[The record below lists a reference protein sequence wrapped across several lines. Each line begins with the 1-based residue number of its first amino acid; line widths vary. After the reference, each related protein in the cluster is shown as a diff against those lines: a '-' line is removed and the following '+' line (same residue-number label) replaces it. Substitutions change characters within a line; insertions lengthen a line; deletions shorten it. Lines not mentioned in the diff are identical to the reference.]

1 MTMPVL
7 LTLANCPPSQIAAR
21 LAVEEVVVDWAE
33 RLYFDVRRRR
43 EASAWISSQV
53 IALLVSRGEIE
64 RAVECR
70 AAYWGGAAAAELILD
85 GNPKLATLGS
95 ERLGALENRL
105 IVKAQTAL
113 EYPLS
118 AANATQFLKLF
129 LDHQL
134 AVQRLDLARE
144 KFRRDCRLDEE
155 NERRARQRQAA
166 AAQRD
171 GAEVGAPTAESE
183 RRDRWKA
190 RRQIAAQRAA
200 ASPLAQ
206 LRWPAANADV
216 GSPTGAETPTGSER
230 RTLSSP
236 GRSDAIVAGRRTRAY
251 LQRLPS
257 AAAGHG
263 PLFFENSDKIVPRRR
278 RNPARRMAWHR

>member
-21 LAVEEVVVDWAE
+21 LGVEEVVVDWAE

-190 RRQIAAQRAA
+190 RRQIAAQR
-200 ASPLAQ
+200 LAQ

-263 PLFFENSDKIVPRRR
+263 PLFFENSDKIVPRPR